1 MISNNG
7 CRETAPS
14 MAEKEVPMLKS
25 LSDPVHAPAHYAGD
39 GKVECKAAM
48 ASMMAGYDL
57 ADVRPNAAYWCGCA
71 FKYLWRWPLKNRRE
85 DLMKA
90 RECIDL
96 AISSVGKEMEE

>member
-1 MISNNG
+1 MMDE
-7 CRETAPS
+7 ETS
-14 MAEKEVPMLKS
+14 MPPLTG
-25 LSDPVHAPAHYAGD
+25 DPVHAPAHYAGD

-57 ADVRPNAAYWCGCA
+57 AVVCSNVAYWCGCA
-71 FKYLWRWPLKNRRE
+71 FKYLWRWPLKNRRQ

-96 AISSVGKEMEE
+96 AISSLGKEMGE